1 MNYTTV
7 TNSST
12 KYVSLTASEN
22 KYTINLNNNS
32 YEGID
37 YIQFEIKYGDKTS
50 FEEVGVITD
59 GRDGSARE
67 VIYYKS
73 AGDSD
78 VPLNPT
84 PKDYSTSNSLYQ
96 TEGKE
101 LPID

>member
-7 TNSST
+7 TNNVT
-12 KYVSLTASEN
+12 KQVSLTASEN

-37 YIQFEIKYGDKTS
+37 YIKFEIKYGDKIS
-50 FEEVGVITD
+50 YEEVGVITD

-73 AGDSD
+73 AGE
-78 VPLNPT
+78 VPNNPT
-84 PKDYSTSNSLYQ
+84 PTDYLEPDSLYQ
-96 TEGKE
+96 TEDKE